1 MAEPTKKRPITPLE
15 FVLITLGLGL
25 AVLVGLQLLLGRLVQ
40 HSDAPVAAQIIPTI
54 TDTIEVPPTNTTA
67 PTVPVDTATPR
78 PTPNLPP
85 TWTPTSTWTSTPT
98 RTSTPMDTPTP
109 TATSVPP
116 LPGLRPT
123 VTLEPTELISGTEFL
138 GGLAGAPTPVPVL
151 DLPPNTINIVL
162 LGSDQRPDTPGWRTD
177 VIIVASID
185 PDIPS
190 VNLFSIPRDT
200 WVYIPN
206 WRYTRIN
213 LADSHGEAVN
223 FPGGG
228 PGLVAQTL
236 QYNFGIPVQYYARVD
251 FDGFKKLIDAVGGVD
266 VTADCPLYDIFPD
279 NPPGVTD
286 IGFTEITGTIDI
298 PVAGVYHLDG
308 KHALWYARSRKT
320 TSDFDRSRRQQR
332 VLRGIWNKVQAQGI
346 IGQLPN
352 LWDQL
357 LNTVQTDLNLNDVL
371 YLAGL
376 GTQIDRAR
384 IKNSFLDGQNAHRF
398 TSVEGAS
405 VFYFNYE
412 EISQTLKSAF
422 EPQNVNRAGQPA
434 AVVEVLNGTGHAD
447 WDAVGADR
455 LNWYGYAVSHY
466 GPADRSDYTT
476 TVIYDLRSTPKGSR
490 LSELGRLFR
499 VSGANLVSAPDP
511 TTDAE
516 YRIIIGADWD
526 PCQRA
531 SLGVYPTRTP
541 TPTATP
547 Q

>member
-1 MAEPTKKRPITPLE
+1 MSKSRSKRPISPLE

-25 AVLVGLQLLLGRLVQ
+25 AVLVGLQLLLGRLVT
-40 HSDAPVAAQIIPTI
+40 HSTVPVAAQIIPTI
-54 TDTIEVPPTNTTA
+54 TDTAEATATSALPPTETW
-67 PTVPVDTATPR
+67 TPR
-78 PTPNLPP
+78 ATAYLPP
-85 TWTPTSTWTSTPT
+85 TWTPTHTWTPRPT
-98 RTSTPMDTPTP
+98 RTSTPTITPTP
-109 TATSVPP
+109 TATSKPP

-123 VTLEPTELISGTEFL
+123 VTLSPTELISGTEFL
-138 GGLAGAPTPVPVL
+138 GGPAGAPTPVPIL
-151 DLPPNTINIVL
+151 DLPPQTINIVL
-162 LGSDQRPDTPGWRTD
+162 LGSDKRPGSAGWRTD
-177 VIIVASID
+177 VIIVASIN
-185 PDIPS
+185 PEIPS

-213 LADSHGEAVN
+213 LADAHGEASK

-228 PGLVAQTL
+228 PGLVAETL
-236 QYNFGIPVQYYARVD
+236 QYNFGIPIQYYARVD

-266 VTADCPLYDIFPD
+266 ITADCPLYDIFPD

-298 PVAGVYHLDG
+298 PVAGIYHLDG

-332 VLRGIWNKVQAQGI
+332 VLRGIWNGVQTQGI

-352 LWDQL
+352 LWGEL

-376 GTQIDRAR
+376 GTQIDRSR

-398 TSVEGAS
+398 TSEEGAS

-412 EISQTLKSAF
+412 EISQTLKTAF
-422 EPQNVNRAGQPA
+422 EPQNLNRAGQPS
-434 AVVEVLNGTGHAD
+434 AVVEVLNGTGHAN
-447 WDAVGADR
+447 WEAVGADR
-455 LNWYGYAVSHY
+455 LNWYGYAVSNFAQ
-466 GPADRSDYTT
+466 ADRTDYTT

-490 LSELGRLFR
+490 LAELGRLFR
-499 VSGANLVSAPDP
+499 VSGASLVSAPDP
-511 TTDAE
+511 TANAE
-516 YRIIIGADWD
+516 YRIILGADWD